1 MRIIDQL
8 DKYMSFK
15 GINDN
20 QVTKKCGLSVGLLG
34 KARKGESDLGKK
46 AVDKILYFYQDI
58 NRTWLLTGEG
68 NMLQDCMIKKEFPST
83 EKIEVS
89 AEAWNVIKQQ
99 AESLAKQSEILA
111 SKEKQ
116 VEELISLLKK
126 VNVPMDGNV
135 KCAAVSG
142 SDLVE

>member
-1 MRIIDQL
+1 M
-8 DKYMSFK
+8 
-15 GINDN
+15 N
-20 QVTKKCGLSVGLLG
+20 
-34 KARKGESDLGKK
+34 
-46 AVDKILYFYQDI
+46 FYQDI

-111 SKEKQ
+111 LKEKQ

>member
-46 AVDKILYFYQDI
+46 AVDKILNF
-58 NRTWLLTGEG
+58 
-68 NMLQDCMIKKEFPST
+68 IK
-83 EKIEVS
+83 I
-89 AEAWNVIKQQ
+89 
-99 AESLAKQSEILA
+99 
-111 SKEKQ
+111 
-116 VEELISLLKK
+116 
-126 VNVPMDGNV
+126 
-135 KCAAVSG
+135 
-142 SDLVE
+142 